1 MSNSTTRRWQQT
13 KRPRLF
19 FLGSI
24 VFLLL
29 IIWWLWARGEVK
41 TYAGRTTVVVA
52 QEPTLIAS
60 WDNTNGSLVLI
71 TIPEESVIE
80 AQFGYGRYSF
90 RGLWGLGEIDNKGGL
105 VLSESVGA
113 ALGIP
118 VPYFVGPDGQEEQEL
133 QEGAFERVRAVFSL
147 SRGLGIVTGRTQT
160 NMPLRVWIAM
170 IRNLALLRPDRVTT
184 VTFRESFGLAK
195 KSVPDGSVLLELD
208 PSQTD
213 VLLEGVFENEE
224 IRREALAVA
233 VYNTTSVSAVGT
245 RAARLLSNI
254 GYVVVAVDNAQP
266 ERGECEVLVGE
277 AKAKSTSALLLRDL
291 FACTIIPKKEPMRA
305 DIMIYL
311 GSKYAS
317 RFIGPG
323 GE

>member
-1 MSNSTTRRWQQT
+1 MQT
-13 KRPRLF
+13 KRPRIF

-29 IIWWLWARGEVK
+29 SMWWFWGRGEAK

-60 WDNTNGSLVLI
+60 WDAPSASLVLI

-80 AQFGYGRYSF
+80 AQFGYGRYSL

-118 VPYFVGPDGQEEQEL
+118 VSYFIGPDGQGERESQES
-133 QEGAFERVRAVFSL
+133 AFERIRGVFSL
-147 SRGLGIVTGRTQT
+147 SRGLGIVAGHTQT
-160 NMPLRVWIAM
+160 NIPLRVWIAM
-170 IRNLALLRPDRVTT
+170 IRNFAFLRPDRVTT
-184 VTFRESFGLAK
+184 VTLREDFGLAK
-195 KSVPDGSVLLELD
+195 KSAPDGSVLLELD

-213 VLLEGVFENEE
+213 VLLTGLFENEQ

-233 VYNTTSVSAVGT
+233 VYNTTSVAAVGT
-245 RAARLLSNI
+245 RAARLLSNM
-254 GYVVVAVDNAQP
+254 GYIVVAVDNAQP

-277 AKAKSTSALLLRDL
+277 AKAKSTSVLLIRDL
-291 FACTIIPKKEPMRA
+291 LACTVVPTKEPMRA

-311 GSKYAS
+311 GSAYAS
-317 RFIGPG
+317 HFTGPG